1 MEKPLTDA
9 IEILELKMQQYVEKH
24 LALEDKL
31 IEREAVLYQNKL
43 QMHALEKELVKVQE
57 KCKTLEQANALL
69 GGDEFR
75 RATKFKINKLI
86 KDIDL
91 CISELM

>member
-1 MEKPLTDA
+1 MERPLTEA
-9 IEILELKMQQYVEKH
+9 IKLLEHKLKSYVEKH
-24 LALEDKL
+24 IEVEEKL
-31 IEREAVLYQNKL
+31 MEQDAVLHKKN
-43 QMHALEKELVKVQE
+43 LEILTLKKELLIVQE

-86 KDIDL
+86 RDIDL

>member
-9 IEILELKMQQYVEKH
+9 IELLELKMRQYVEKH
-24 LALEDKL
+24 LSLEDK
-31 IEREAVLYQNKL
+31 IMEKEAVLYQ
-43 QMHALEKELVKVQE
+43 KELQILTLKKELLKTQE
-57 KCKTLEQANALL
+57 RCNSLEQANALL

>member
-1 MEKPLTDA
+1 MEKPLNDA
-9 IEILELKMQQYVEKH
+9 IDILELKLQQYVEKH

-31 IEREAVLYQNKL
+31 MAFESVLHQKKL
-43 QMHALEKELVKVQE
+43 QMIALEKELIQVEE
-57 KCKTLEQANALL
+57 KCKSLEQANALL
-69 GGDEFR
+69 GGDEFK

>member
-1 MEKPLTDA
+1 MEKPLTEA
-9 IEILELKMQQYVEKH
+9 IGHLELKMQQYVEKH

-31 IEREAVLYQNKL
+31 IEREAVLHQRKL
-43 QMHALEKELVKVQE
+43 QILTLQKELFETQE